1 MTEAEVRTTLAAFD
15 AIGGMERWIAA
26 QPWLAA
32 PGGWVVPE
40 PFHGLRFRVE
50 PVARG
55 VRVRAFADKAE
66 PAAWIVPAKCGTV
79 TAWTPGAWPPAP
91 RTTALVTAVPRPV
104 VTP

>member
-1 MTEAEVRTTLAAFD
+1 MTEAEARAALAAFD

-26 QPWLAA
+26 QPWHAA

-55 VRVRAFADKAE
+55 VRVRTFPDKGE
-66 PAAWIVPAKCGTV
+66 PAAWIVPA
-79 TAWTPGAWPPAP
+79 
-91 RTTALVTAVPRPV
+91 R
-104 VTP
+104 

>member
-1 MTEAEVRTTLAAFD
+1 MHIVVRRDYRPLMAASDMREANTMTEVEARAALAAFD

-55 VRVRAFADKAE
+55 VRVRAFADKGE
-66 PAAWIVPAKCGTV
+66 PAAWIVPA
-79 TAWTPGAWPPAP
+79 
-91 RTTALVTAVPRPV
+91 R
-104 VTP
+104 

>member
-1 MTEAEVRTTLAAFD
+1 MHVVVRRNYRPLVAASDMREANTMTEAEVRTTLAAFD

-26 QPWLAA
+26 QPWHAA

-55 VRVRAFADKAE
+55 VRVRAFADKGE
-66 PAAWIVPAKCGTV
+66 PAAWIVPA
-79 TAWTPGAWPPAP
+79 
-91 RTTALVTAVPRPV
+91 R
-104 VTP
+104 

>member
-1 MTEAEVRTTLAAFD
+1 MAASDMREANTMTEAEVRTTLAAFD

-55 VRVRAFADKAE
+55 VRVRAFADKGE
-66 PAAWIVPAKCGTV
+66 PAAWIVPA
-79 TAWTPGAWPPAP
+79 
-91 RTTALVTAVPRPV
+91 R
-104 VTP
+104 